1 MIKSMTGFGKA
12 TAEVNNKKISVEIK
26 SLNSKQADMFVRMP
40 SFYKEKEL
48 PVRSLI
54 NKELERGKIEFN
66 LYVEL
71 LAEQS
76 SVNLNKDLFKK
87 YYTELK
93 DVLADLNEATTNENL
108 VSIVAKMPDVYK
120 SEKSELDE
128 TEWVEIEKTIKEAII
143 ALDNFRRDEGKSLLE
158 ELTLRINNIVSLL
171 AEVEQYDEERITTVK
186 ERISNHLNEA
196 VGEQNINKDRFEQEL
211 IFYIEKFDVTEE
223 KTRLTTHCN
232 YFLETL
238 NSDISEGKKL
248 GFISQEIGREINTL
262 GSKANHADIQKIVVK
277 MKDELE
283 KIKEQALNIL

>member
-1 MIKSMTGFGKA
+1 MTGFGKS
-12 TAEVNNKKISVEIK
+12 TAEINNKKISVEIK

-54 NKELERGKIEFN
+54 NKELERGKIELN

-71 LAEQS
+71 LAEQTA
-76 SVNLNKDLFKK
+76 VNLNKDLFKK
-87 YYTELK
+87 YYNELK
-93 DVLADLNEATTNENL
+93 DVLIELNENSNNDNL
-108 VSIVAKMPDVYK
+108 VAIVSKMPDVFK
-120 SEKSELDE
+120 SEKSELE
-128 TEWVEIEKTIKEAII
+128 ESEWQEIEDVILKAIKE
-143 ALDNFRRDEGKSLLE
+143 LDEFRKDEGKSLE
-158 ELTLRINNIVSLL
+158 IELTQRIKNIVTLL
-171 AEVEQYDEERITTVK
+171 ADVEQYDEERLSTVK

-196 VGEQNINKDRFEQEL
+196 LGEQNINNDRFEQEL

-232 YFLETL
+232 YFLETI
-238 NSDISEGKKL
+238 NSNQSEGKKL

-262 GSKANHADIQKIVVK
+262 GSKANHAEIQKIVVK

-283 KIKEQALNIL
+283 KIKEQVLNIL